1 VGVDDHAPWEDLGNA
16 VRWDDS
22 SSLRRR
28 TGFQVQ
34 GKNEDDFLLYDTE
47 RQKCYV

>member
-1 VGVDDHAPWEDLGNA
+1 MDDHAPWADLGNA
-16 VRWDDS
+16 VRWEPANILS
-22 SSLRRR
+22 RR

-34 GKNEDDFLLYDTE
+34 GKKEDDFLLYDTE